1 MIERELGVVH
11 GILRSVDVVVRVL
24 KRALDTVRQHD
35 ASERA
40 RDLRKG
46 RLVAGFT
53 ETGMI
58 GTSISTL
65 GLDCG
70 DIDYSVSHDLY
81 VLPDHLRYSAM
92 SSSINE
98 VKAGSTKS

>member
-1 MIERELGVVH
+1 MSVQISVLVENGLLLHVVKGELGVVH

-24 KRALDTVRQHD
+24 ERALDTVRQHD

-53 ETGMI
+53 ETSVV
-58 GTSISTL
+58 GTSVSTL
-65 GLDCG
+65 SL
-70 DIDYSVSHDLY
+70 YSGNVNCS
-81 VLPDHLRYSAM
+81 VNS
-92 SSSINE
+92 
-98 VKAGSTKS
+98 

>member
-1 MIERELGVVH
+1 MVEGELGVVH

-53 ETGMI
+53 ETGVV
-58 GTSISTL
+58 GTSVSTL
-65 GLDCG
+65 SLDSG
-70 DIDYSVSHDLY
+70 NVNYRVSSRCLTNY
-81 VLPDHLRYSAM
+81 GTTYGTRR
-92 SSSINE
+92 
-98 VKAGSTKS
+98 